1 MKLFVGLIDGSQK
14 IVRGGVLKQV
24 KVFWTRV
31 SKKYYESYEDTT
43 LPNTRNHE
51 SCSSRW
57 KKHLHPSLNKWHQAL
72 LAAATEELYM
82 KDGSK
87 PFQFHSCWEICK
99 GWVLFEDPPQHRVG
113 PMSVFGTQSSTVD
126 GDEMDLLPFNKQGAM
141 GQNKALRLMEKDKAN
156 DDYAAQQEVTASL
169 RLMAKQNVF
178 AAEERNRGHEERAK
192 QIQEEMDDRNMQ
204 GNTSDYSPMSKAYFD
219 KKKKKK
225 KKKGKLWP
233 GDSCLPPTILLQW
246 QMMKMMLIMD
256 FKFKLLYFLNLS
268 WCSFSILVVVFKY
281 KL

>member
-1 MKLFVGLIDGSQK
+1 MKGRV
-14 IVRGGVLKQV
+14 
-24 KVFWTRV
+24 WTRNEDEALCRTYRWV
-31 SKKYYESYEDTT
+31 SEDSV
-43 LPNTRNHE
+43 R
-51 SCSSRW
+51 
-57 KKHLHPSLNKWHQAL
+57 QA
-72 LAAATEELYM
+72 EELYM

-126 GDEMDLLPFNKQGAM
+126 GDEMDLLPFNKQG
-141 GQNKALRLMEKDKAN
+141 LMEKDKAN

-225 KKKGKLWP
+225 KKREIMARRQLFTS
-233 GDSCLPPTILLQW
+233 DYTPTMANDEDDVDYGL
-246 QMMKMMLIMD
+246 
-256 FKFKLLYFLNLS
+256 
-268 WCSFSILVVVFKY
+268 
-281 KL
+281 